1 MKVFGVKLVPVLV
14 AAVAAYIVGAIIY
27 GALFSAQ
34 WMVWSGMTE
43 ESFKGNE
50 WRMYISWV
58 MPLALSFGLAKKI
71 NAYNI
76 ATWLAGAKTGAA
88 LGLLLVIACRMYT
101 FVYSTEPWQLFALDG
116 VHIILA
122 ATVAGA
128 VLGAM
133 KVGDNA

>member
-14 AAVAAYIVGAIIY
+14 AAVAAYIIGALIY

-34 WMVWSGMTE
+34 WMEWTGNTKD
-43 ESFKGNE
+43 SFKGNE
-50 WRMYISWV
+50 WRMALSWI

-71 NAYNI
+71 NAYNMT
-76 ATWLAGAKTGAA
+76 TWQAGAKTGAA
-88 LGLLLVIACRMYT
+88 LGLLLVLACRLYT
-101 FVYSTEPWQLFALDG
+101 FVYSTEVVELLILDS

-133 KVGDNA
+133 KVGNGA

>member
-1 MKVFGVKLVPVLV
+1 MKISGVKLVPVLV
-14 AAVAAYIVGAIIY
+14 AAVAAYIVGAVIY

-34 WMVWSGMTE
+34 WMEWTNQTE
-43 ESFKGNE
+43 DSFKGNE
-50 WRMYISWV
+50 WRMFLSWI
-58 MPLALSFGLAKKI
+58 MPLAMSFGLAKKM

-76 ATWLAGAKTGAA
+76 STWLSGAKTGAA
-88 LGLLLVIACRMYT
+88 LGLLLVVACRMYT

-133 KVGDNA
+133 KVGAD